1 MRQGL
6 GRREHGHGLV
16 RGADP
21 RGERGGQVVRRHRVP
36 GEVSRAGAVAGG
48 QQPGVG
54 GMQPHALTGQE
65 VAIDGLLQQRV
76 AEGVAVGTV
85 RHEDVV
91 GDGLAQGFVE
101 LGGREPGRGAQEW
114 IGHPPASDGR
124 HPRDLLDGGR
134 QPFQPCEQD
143 VGELLGQ
150 RDPAGTSLLG
160 HGVGS
165 GQQLLG
171 VVGVALG
178 SAADVLDDGVR
189 DLPAVQQ
196 PQVLGE
202 LGAVERGD
210 VETFHP
216 REPDELGE
224 QGTQGMTPV
233 QVVGAV
239 GADDEKPLVGQPRQH
254 EAQQVAGRGVGP
266 VQVLEH
272 EQHRGDVVRH
282 RVQCRQDG
290 LVERHP
296 LLGVVAGQLLHA
308 AGEPLQHGPPG
319 ARLAN
324 GRCRGALDVRGAL
337 GHTGAGDVDER
348 LGERQV
354 GQTAGA
360 QVDAVPDDGDE
371 PTLARVSDQLS
382 GEPGL
387 ADAGVAGHEHAGGR
401 ARERLLEQLL
411 EPGELTGPA
420 DERRA
425 GADRR
430 HTGDRATQ
438 GAATLTSPS
447 PRQAWRPIRTGRCRA
462 KCSRCVW
469 PVRRGCCCQSWVRR
483 ARRASTSALTISGLM
498 NRLVVIAASLVM

>member
-1 MRQGL
+1 M
-6 GRREHGHGLV
+6 
-16 RGADP
+16 
-21 RGERGGQVVRRHRVP
+21 
-36 GEVSRAGAVAGG
+36 SS
-48 QQPGVG
+48 
-54 GMQPHALTGQE
+54 T
-65 VAIDGLLQQRV
+65 
-76 AEGVAVGTV
+76 T
-85 RHEDVV
+85 
-91 GDGLAQGFVE
+91 
-101 LGGREPGRGAQEW
+101 
-114 IGHPPASDGR
+114 AS
-124 HPRDLLDGGR
+124 
-134 QPFQPCEQD
+134 
-143 VGELLGQ
+143 
-150 RDPAGTSLLG
+150 GTSPPC
-160 HGVGS
+160 S
-165 GQQLLG
+165 SRRY
-171 VVGVALG
+171 
-178 SAADVLDDGVR
+178 SASSAPSNGR
-189 DLPAVQQ
+189 
-196 PQVLGE
+196 
-202 LGAVERGD
+202 D

-239 GADDEKPLVGQPRQH
+239 GADDEQPLVGQPRQH

-354 GQTAGA
+354 GQAAGA

-438 GAATLTSPS
+438 GGRDAHVAVPASGVAADPDGQMQSEV
-447 PRQAWRPIRTGRCRA
+447 QAVRLARCA
-462 KCSRCVW
+462 A
-469 PVRRGCCCQSWVRR
+469 G
-483 ARRASTSALTISGLM
+483 A
-498 NRLVVIAASLVM
+498 AASRG